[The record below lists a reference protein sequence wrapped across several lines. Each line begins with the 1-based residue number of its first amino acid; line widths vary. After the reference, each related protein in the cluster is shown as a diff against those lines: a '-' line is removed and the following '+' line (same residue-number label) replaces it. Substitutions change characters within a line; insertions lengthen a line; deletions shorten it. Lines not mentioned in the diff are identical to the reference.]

1 MPKSHGRLSEQE
13 REQRRA
19 QDRER
24 LKQAAEQLLGSAG
37 WQRWVR
43 ARARN
48 GLARYSVSN
57 LCLILLANPEASFV
71 AGFKAWLEL
80 GYCVRKG
87 ERAIRILAPM
97 PVKPK
102 QPADAESDD
111 RARLLFRVVPV
122 FDRSQVDPLDGR
134 DQAPLEPPSQPLTGD
149 SHARLLTPAA
159 KLARELGYTVTFE
172 TVPTGVGGWCDYQA
186 NAIVIDAS
194 AAPNA
199 QLRTLIHEITHALG
213 VDYQTYSRERAEVIV
228 DSVTFIVCSGFGLA
242 VDGDSVPYVAGWG
255 EDGALDAVTQFAQ
268 LIDQHARRIE
278 TALTSNERPTIA
290 SNGSSSAAASP
301 AAVSTIS

>member
-1 MPKSHGRLSEQE
+1 MPKTRVRLSEQE

-19 QDRER
+19 EDRER
-24 LKQAAEQLLGSAG
+24 LKHAAEQLLGSAG

-57 LCLILLANPEASFV
+57 LCLILLANPEAAFA

-87 ERAIRILAPM
+87 ERAIRIFAPM

-102 QPADAESDD
+102 ELADPEAED

-122 FDRSQVDPLDGR
+122 FDRSQVEPLDGR
-134 DQAPLEPPSQPLTGD
+134 DQAPLQPPSQPLTGD
-149 SHARLLTPAA
+149 SHAHLLTPAS
-159 KLARELGYTVTFE
+159 KLARELGYTVTLE
-172 TVPTGVGGWCDYQA
+172 TVPVGVGGWCDYQA
-186 NAIVIDAS
+186 KAIVIDAD

-199 QLRTLIHEITHALG
+199 QLRTLVHEITHALG
-213 VDYQTYSRERAEVIV
+213 VDYETYTREQAEVIV
-228 DSVTFIVCSGFGLA
+228 DTVTYIVCSSAGLA
-242 VDGDSVPYVAGWG
+242 VDGESVPYIAGWG
-255 EDGALDAVTQFAQ
+255 EYGALDAVTQFAQ
-268 LIDQHARRIE
+268 LIDEHARRIE
-278 TALTSNERPTIA
+278 TALM
-290 SNGSSSAAASP
+290 AAKHA
-301 AAVSTIS
+301 